1 MKQFSRIKLFRSA
14 AAMVLAL
21 VLTVPAGAAN
31 QDSPVQSAL
40 SAYTTVTGELPLHA
54 ATFPDAAFLGYV
66 KTLDL
71 DANGSLSAE
80 ERAQVVRMDVRN
92 RGIASLQGLE
102 QFPNL
107 EYLNCNNNALTE
119 LDLALTPRLQTLFCN
134 DNRLTALDVSGNPEL
149 SDRGIP
155 LQLEEISGL
164 TGAQM
169 EKGELYEITANGTV
183 DYVYT
188 DEGAALIAHLQF
200 DWTGA
205 PLPTA
210 TPEPTGTPKP
220 TATPSATDLPT
231 SSPAAIPTAE
241 PTQTPTPV
249 PVQEQEKQEKGW
261 PWWLLLVFLILA
273 AVIGIRRAL
282 AQEQADRST
291 SEKQPSPEP
300 IK

>member
-1 MKQFSRIKLFRSA
+1 MKQFSQIKLFRSA

-80 ERAQVVRMDVRN
+80 ERAQMVRMDVRN

-107 EYLNCNNNALTE
+107 EYLNCSNNALTE
-119 LDLALTPRLQTLFCN
+119 LDLALAPRLQTLFCN
-134 DNRLTALDVSGNPEL
+134 DNQLTALDVSGNPEL

-169 EKGELYEITANGTV
+169 EKGKLYGIAANGTV

-188 DEGAALIAHLQF
+188 DEGAALTAHLQS

-210 TPEPTGTPKP
+210 TPKP

-261 PWWLLLVFLILA
+261 PWWLLLVLLILA

-291 SEKQPSPEP
+291 AEK
-300 IK
+300 